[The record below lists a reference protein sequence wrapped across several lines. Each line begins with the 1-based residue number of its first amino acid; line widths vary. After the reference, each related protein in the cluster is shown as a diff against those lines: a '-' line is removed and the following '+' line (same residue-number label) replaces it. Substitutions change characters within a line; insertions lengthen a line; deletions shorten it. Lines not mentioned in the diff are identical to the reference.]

1 MVFKENGWCELVIKI
16 KFKITQLL
24 VLYKKISTPSDS
36 NIPPPDQYLN
46 YFLGFLCCHLFLFL
60 FLFFRYFLPP
70 R

>member
-46 YFLGFLCCHLFLFL
+46 YFLGFRCRHDVISLLFRGVWDRRF
-60 FLFFRYFLPP
+60 
-70 R
+70 